1 MVIIR
6 LSRGGSKKTPF
17 YNVVVADSRNRRDGR
32 FIERIGFYNPMAKIG
47 TEALRIDNE
56 RVTHWKGHGALL
68 TDSVNRLVKLHAK
81 GPEAIVA
88 LKKKDA
94 DKVEVR
100 KAKEAAKKAE
110 ELKVAMDAKEAEE
123 KAKQAAFD
131 KADETRSK
139 KVSLKKAPWDE
150 SVNEEDD
157 DDDEDAAAPAVTTDA
172 APVEAAPEAAAP
184 EATPTEAVAPEEAPA
199 EATEPPAESA

>member
-68 TDSVNRLVKLHAK
+68 SDSVNRLVKLHLK

-94 DKVEVR
+94 DKVEAR

-110 ELKVAMDAKEAEE
+110 ELKAAMDAKEAEE
-123 KAKQAAFD
+123 KAKAAE
-131 KADETRSK
+131 AE
-139 KVSLKKAPWDE
+139 AAA
-150 SVNEEDD
+150 
-157 DDDEDAAAPAVTTDA
+157 AAAPAPEA
-172 APVEAAPEAAAP
+172 APVEAAAAEAAAP
-184 EATPTEAVAPEEAPA
+184 EATPEAAPA

>member
-68 TDSVNRLVKLHAK
+68 SDSVNRLVKLHAK

-123 KAKQAAFD
+123 KAKAAE
-131 KADETRSK
+131 A
-139 KVSLKKAPWDE
+139 
-150 SVNEEDD
+150 
-157 DDDEDAAAPAVTTDA
+157 AAAPAPEVAPAEA
-172 APVEAAPEAAAP
+172 AAPEVSTEATPVEAAPEAPAPEANPIEATPVEAAPEAAAP

-199 EATEPPAESA
+199 EATEPPAEGA

>member
-68 TDSVNRLVKLHAK
+68 SDTVNRLVKLHLK

-94 DKVEVR
+94 DKVEAR
-100 KAKEAAKKAE
+100 KAKEAARKAE

-123 KAKQAAFD
+123 KAKAAE
-131 KADETRSK
+131 A
-139 KVSLKKAPWDE
+139 KV
-150 SVNEEDD
+150 
-157 DDDEDAAAPAVTTDA
+157 AAEVAPAPEA
-172 APVEAAPEAAAP
+172 APVEASPEAAPIEPAAP
-184 EATPTEAVAPEEAPA
+184 EATPEAAPA

>member
-68 TDSVNRLVKLHAK
+68 SDSVNRLVKLHAK

-123 KAKQAAFD
+123 KAKAAEP
-131 KADETRSK
+131 APEAAPVEAVAPEETTEA
-139 KVSLKKAPWDE
+139 APAE
-150 SVNEEDD
+150 
-157 DDDEDAAAPAVTTDA
+157 AAAPEVTTEV
-172 APVEAAPEAAAP
+172 APVEAAPEAAPLEAAAP
-184 EATPTEAVAPEEAPA
+184 EVPPA

>member
-32 FIERIGFYNPMAKIG
+32 FIERIGFYNPMAKMG

-68 TDSVNRLVKLHAK
+68 SDSVNRLVKLHLK
-81 GPEAIVA
+81 GPDAIVA

-94 DKVEVR
+94 DKIEAR

-110 ELKVAMDAKEAEE
+110 ELKAAMEAKEAEE
-123 KAKQAAFD
+123 KAKAAE
-131 KADETRSK
+131 A
-139 KVSLKKAPWDE
+139 
-150 SVNEEDD
+150 
-157 DDDEDAAAPAVTTDA
+157 AAAPAPEA
-172 APVEAAPEAAAP
+172 APVEAAPEAAPVEAAAPEVAP
-184 EATPTEAVAPEEAPA
+184 EAAPA

>member
-68 TDSVNRLVKLHAK
+68 SDSVHRLVKLHAK

-94 DKVEVR
+94 DKVELR
-100 KAKEAAKKAE
+100 KAKEAAKKVE
-110 ELKVAMDAKEAEE
+110 ELKAAMDAKEAEE
-123 KAKQAAFD
+123 KAKA
-131 KADETRSK
+131 
-139 KVSLKKAPWDE
+139 
-150 SVNEEDD
+150 
-157 DDDEDAAAPAVTTDA
+157 AAAPSPEEAPAAAAPEVTTEAAPEA
-172 APVEAAPEAAAP
+172 APVEAASPEA
-184 EATPTEAVAPEEAPA
+184 APA

>member
-68 TDSVNRLVKLHAK
+68 SDSVNRLVKLHLK
-81 GPEAIVA
+81 GPDAIVA

-94 DKVEVR
+94 DKIEAR

-110 ELKVAMDAKEAEE
+110 ELKAAMEAKEAEE
-123 KAKQAAFD
+123 KAKAA
-131 KADETRSK
+131 E
-139 KVSLKKAPWDE
+139 
-150 SVNEEDD
+150 
-157 DDDEDAAAPAVTTDA
+157 AAATPAPEA
-172 APVEAAPEAAAP
+172 APVEAAPEAAPVEAAAPEVAP
-184 EATPTEAVAPEEAPA
+184 EAATA

>member
-68 TDSVNRLVKLHAK
+68 SDSVHRLVKLHAK

-88 LKKKDA
+88 LKKKDT
-94 DKVEVR
+94 DKVELR

-110 ELKVAMDAKEAEE
+110 ELKAAMDAREAEE
-123 KAKQAAFD
+123 KAKAAE
-131 KADETRSK
+131 A
-139 KVSLKKAPWDE
+139 
-150 SVNEEDD
+150 
-157 DDDEDAAAPAVTTDA
+157 AAAPAAEEVPAEVAAPEVTTEV
-172 APVEAAPEAAAP
+172 APVEAAPEAAPVEAIAP
-184 EATPTEAVAPEEAPA
+184 EAAPA

>member
-68 TDSVNRLVKLHAK
+68 SDSVNRLVKLHAK

-123 KAKQAAFD
+123 KAKAAE
-131 KADETRSK
+131 A
-139 KVSLKKAPWDE
+139 
-150 SVNEEDD
+150 
-157 DDDEDAAAPAVTTDA
+157 AAAPAPEAAPEEAAAPEVTTDA

-184 EATPTEAVAPEEAPA
+184 EATPTEAEAPEEAPA

>member
-68 TDSVNRLVKLHAK
+68 SDSVNRLVKLHSK

-94 DKVEVR
+94 DKVEAR

-110 ELKVAMDAKEAEE
+110 ELKAAMEAKEAEE
-123 KAKQAAFD
+123 KAKAAE
-131 KADETRSK
+131 A
-139 KVSLKKAPWDE
+139 
-150 SVNEEDD
+150 
-157 DDDEDAAAPAVTTDA
+157 AAAPAPEA
-172 APVEAAPEAAAP
+172 ASVEAAPEAAPVEAAAPEVAP
-184 EATPTEAVAPEEAPA
+184 EAAPA

>member
-68 TDSVNRLVKLHAK
+68 SDSVNRLVKLHLK

-94 DKVEVR
+94 DKVEAR

-110 ELKVAMDAKEAEE
+110 ELKAAMEAKEAEE
-123 KAKQAAFD
+123 KAKAAE
-131 KADETRSK
+131 A
-139 KVSLKKAPWDE
+139 
-150 SVNEEDD
+150 
-157 DDDEDAAAPAVTTDA
+157 AAAPAPEA
-172 APVEAAPEAAAP
+172 APVEAAPEAAPVEAAASEVAP
-184 EATPTEAVAPEEAPA
+184 EAAPA

>member
-68 TDSVNRLVKLHAK
+68 SDSVHRLVKLHAK

-94 DKVEVR
+94 DKVELR

-110 ELKVAMDAKEAEE
+110 ELKAAMDAKEAEE
-123 KAKQAAFD
+123 KAKAAE
-131 KADETRSK
+131 A
-139 KVSLKKAPWDE
+139 
-150 SVNEEDD
+150 
-157 DDDEDAAAPAVTTDA
+157 AAAPAPAEAA
-172 APVEAAPEAAAP
+172 APEVTAEAAPEAAPAEAAAP
-184 EATPTEAVAPEEAPA
+184 EAAPA

>member
-68 TDSVNRLVKLHAK
+68 SDSVNRLVKLHAK

-94 DKVEVR
+94 DKVELR

-123 KAKQAAFD
+123 KAKAAE
-131 KADETRSK
+131 A
-139 KVSLKKAPWDE
+139 
-150 SVNEEDD
+150 
-157 DDDEDAAAPAVTTDA
+157 AAAPAPEAAPLETAAPEVTTDA

-199 EATEPPAESA
+199 EATEPPAEGA

>member
-68 TDSVNRLVKLHAK
+68 SDSVNRLVKLHAK

-123 KAKQAAFD
+123 KAKAAE
-131 KADETRSK
+131 A
-139 KVSLKKAPWDE
+139 
-150 SVNEEDD
+150 
-157 DDDEDAAAPAVTTDA
+157 AAAPAAEAAPAEALAPEETTEAAPAEAAAPEVTTEV
-172 APVEAAPEAAAP
+172 APVEAAPEAAPLEAAAP
-184 EATPTEAVAPEEAPA
+184 EAAPA

>member
-56 RVTHWKGHGALL
+56 RVTHWKGHGAILS
-68 TDSVNRLVKLHAK
+68 DSVHRLVKLHAK

-94 DKVEVR
+94 DKVELR
-100 KAKEAAKKAE
+100 KAKEVAKKAE
-110 ELKVAMDAKEAEE
+110 ELKAAMDAKEAEE
-123 KAKQAAFD
+123 KAKAAE
-131 KADETRSK
+131 A
-139 KVSLKKAPWDE
+139 APAPAE
-150 SVNEEDD
+150 
-157 DDDEDAAAPAVTTDA
+157 AAAPEVTAEA
-172 APVEAAPEAAAP
+172 APVEAAPEAAPVEAAAP
-184 EATPTEAVAPEEAPA
+184 EAAPA

>member
-68 TDSVNRLVKLHAK
+68 SDSVNRLVKLHSK
-81 GPEAIVA
+81 GPDAIVA

-94 DKVEVR
+94 DKVEAR

-110 ELKVAMDAKEAEE
+110 ELKAAMDAKEAEE
-123 KAKQAAFD
+123 KAKAA
-131 KADETRSK
+131 E
-139 KVSLKKAPWDE
+139 
-150 SVNEEDD
+150 
-157 DDDEDAAAPAVTTDA
+157 AAA
-172 APVEAAPEAAAP
+172 APVEAAPEAAPAEAAAP
-184 EATPTEAVAPEEAPA
+184 EAAPA

>member
-32 FIERIGFYNPMAKIG
+32 FIERVGFYNPMAKIG

-68 TDSVNRLVKLHAK
+68 SDSVNRLVKLHAK

-94 DKVEVR
+94 DKVELR
-100 KAKEAAKKAE
+100 KAKEAARKAE

-123 KAKQAAFD
+123 KAKAAE
-131 KADETRSK
+131 A
-139 KVSLKKAPWDE
+139 
-150 SVNEEDD
+150 
-157 DDDEDAAAPAVTTDA
+157 AAAPAPEAAPAEAAAHEVTTEA
-172 APVEAAPEAAAP
+172 APVEATPEAAAP
-184 EATPTEAVAPEEAPA
+184 EATPTEAVAPEAAPA

>member
-17 YNVVVADSRNRRDGR
+17 YNVVVADSRNSRDGR
-32 FIERIGFYNPMAKIG
+32 FIGRIGFYNPMAKIG

-68 TDSVNRLVKLHAK
+68 SDSVNRLVKLHAK

-94 DKVEVR
+94 DKVELR

-110 ELKVAMDAKEAEE
+110 ELKAAMDAKEAEE
-123 KAKQAAFD
+123 KAKAAE
-131 KADETRSK
+131 A
-139 KVSLKKAPWDE
+139 
-150 SVNEEDD
+150 
-157 DDDEDAAAPAVTTDA
+157 AAAPAPAEAAAPEVTAEA
-172 APVEAAPEAAAP
+172 APVEAAPVEAAAP
-184 EATPTEAVAPEEAPA
+184 EAAPA

>member
-1 MVIIR
+1 M
-6 LSRGGSKKTPF
+6 
-17 YNVVVADSRNRRDGR
+17 ADSRNRRDGR

-68 TDSVNRLVKLHAK
+68 SDSVHRLVKLHAK

-94 DKVEVR
+94 DKVELR

-110 ELKVAMDAKEAEE
+110 ELKAAMDAKEAEE
-123 KAKQAAFD
+123 KAKAAE
-131 KADETRSK
+131 A
-139 KVSLKKAPWDE
+139 
-150 SVNEEDD
+150 
-157 DDDEDAAAPAVTTDA
+157 AAAPAEAAAHEVIAEA
-172 APVEAAPEAAAP
+172 APVEAAPEAAPVEAPAP
-184 EATPTEAVAPEEAPA
+184 EAAPA

>member
-68 TDSVNRLVKLHAK
+68 SDSVNRLVKLHAK

-94 DKVEVR
+94 DKVELR

-110 ELKVAMDAKEAEE
+110 ELKVAMDAKEEEE
-123 KAKQAAFD
+123 KAKAAE
-131 KADETRSK
+131 A
-139 KVSLKKAPWDE
+139 
-150 SVNEEDD
+150 
-157 DDDEDAAAPAVTTDA
+157 AAAPAPEEAPAEAAAPEVTTEA
-172 APVEAAPEAAAP
+172 APVEAAPEAPAPEVTPIEAAAP
-184 EATPTEAVAPEEAPA
+184 EAAPA

>member
-68 TDSVNRLVKLHAK
+68 SDSVNRLVKLHLK

-94 DKVEVR
+94 DKVEAR
-100 KAKEAAKKAE
+100 KAKEVAKKAE
-110 ELKVAMDAKEAEE
+110 ELKAAMDAKEAEE
-123 KAKQAAFD
+123 KAKAAE
-131 KADETRSK
+131 AE
-139 KVSLKKAPWDE
+139 AAA
-150 SVNEEDD
+150 
-157 DDDEDAAAPAVTTDA
+157 AAAPAPEA
-172 APVEAAPEAAAP
+172 APVEAAAEAAAP
-184 EATPTEAVAPEEAPA
+184 EATPEAAPEAAPA

>member
-68 TDSVNRLVKLHAK
+68 SDSVHRLVKLHAK

-94 DKVEVR
+94 DKVELR

-123 KAKQAAFD
+123 KAKAAE
-131 KADETRSK
+131 A
-139 KVSLKKAPWDE
+139 
-150 SVNEEDD
+150 
-157 DDDEDAAAPAVTTDA
+157 AAAPATEEAPAEAAAPEVTTEA

>member
-68 TDSVNRLVKLHAK
+68 SDSVHRLVKLHAK

-94 DKVEVR
+94 DKVELR

-110 ELKVAMDAKEAEE
+110 ELKAAMDAKEAEE
-123 KAKQAAFD
+123 KAKAAE
-131 KADETRSK
+131 A
-139 KVSLKKAPWDE
+139 
-150 SVNEEDD
+150 
-157 DDDEDAAAPAVTTDA
+157 AAAPAEAAAPEVTAEA
-172 APVEAAPEAAAP
+172 APVEAAPEAAPGEAAAP
-184 EATPTEAVAPEEAPA
+184 EAAPA

>member
-68 TDSVNRLVKLHAK
+68 SDSVNRLVKLHSK
-81 GPEAIVA
+81 GPDAIVA

-94 DKVEVR
+94 DKVEAR

-110 ELKVAMDAKEAEE
+110 ELKAAMDAKEAEE
-123 KAKQAAFD
+123 KAKAA
-131 KADETRSK
+131 E
-139 KVSLKKAPWDE
+139 
-150 SVNEEDD
+150 
-157 DDDEDAAAPAVTTDA
+157 AAA
-172 APVEAAPEAAAP
+172 APVEAAPEAAPAEAAAP
-184 EATPTEAVAPEEAPA
+184 EVAPA

>member
-68 TDSVNRLVKLHAK
+68 SDSVNRLVKLHSK

-94 DKVEVR
+94 DKVEAR

-110 ELKVAMDAKEAEE
+110 ELKAAMEAKEAEE
-123 KAKQAAFD
+123 KAKAAE
-131 KADETRSK
+131 A
-139 KVSLKKAPWDE
+139 
-150 SVNEEDD
+150 
-157 DDDEDAAAPAVTTDA
+157 AAAPAPEA
-172 APVEAAPEAAAP
+172 APVEAAPEAAPVEAAAP
-184 EATPTEAVAPEEAPA
+184 EVATEAAPA

>member
-110 ELKVAMDAKEAEE
+110 ELKAAMDAKEAEE
-123 KAKQAAFD
+123 KAKAAE
-131 KADETRSK
+131 A
-139 KVSLKKAPWDE
+139 
-150 SVNEEDD
+150 
-157 DDDEDAAAPAVTTDA
+157 AAAPAEAAAPEVTAEA
-172 APVEAAPEAAAP
+172 APVEAAPEAAPIEAAAP
-184 EATPTEAVAPEEAPA
+184 EAAPA

>member
-68 TDSVNRLVKLHAK
+68 SDSVNRLVKLHAK

-123 KAKQAAFD
+123 KAKAAE
-131 KADETRSK
+131 A
-139 KVSLKKAPWDE
+139 
-150 SVNEEDD
+150 
-157 DDDEDAAAPAVTTDA
+157 AAAPAPEVAPAEA
-172 APVEAAPEAAAP
+172 AAPEVSTEATPVEAAPEAAAP
-184 EATPTEAVAPEEAPA
+184 EANPTEAVAPEAAPA

>member
-68 TDSVNRLVKLHAK
+68 SDSVNRLVKLHLK
-81 GPEAIVA
+81 GPDAIVA

-94 DKVEVR
+94 DKIEAR

-110 ELKVAMDAKEAEE
+110 ELKAAMEAKEAEE
-123 KAKQAAFD
+123 KAK
-131 KADETRSK
+131 
-139 KVSLKKAPWDE
+139 
-150 SVNEEDD
+150 
-157 DDDEDAAAPAVTTDA
+157 AAAPAPEA
-172 APVEAAPEAAAP
+172 APVEAAPEAAPVEAAAPEVAP
-184 EATPTEAVAPEEAPA
+184 EAAPEAAPA

>member
-68 TDSVNRLVKLHAK
+68 SDSVHRLVKLHAK

-94 DKVEVR
+94 DKVELR

-110 ELKVAMDAKEAEE
+110 ELKAAMDAREAEE
-123 KAKQAAFD
+123 KAKAAE
-131 KADETRSK
+131 AAEP
-139 KVSLKKAPWDE
+139 AA
-150 SVNEEDD
+150 EEVPA
-157 DDDEDAAAPAVTTDA
+157 EVAAPEVTNEVAPVEAAPVEA
-172 APVEAAPEAAAP
+172 APVEAAPEVAPVEAIAP
-184 EATPTEAVAPEEAPA
+184 EATPA

>member
-68 TDSVNRLVKLHAK
+68 SDSVNRLVKLHAK

-123 KAKQAAFD
+123 KAKAAE
-131 KADETRSK
+131 A
-139 KVSLKKAPWDE
+139 
-150 SVNEEDD
+150 
-157 DDDEDAAAPAVTTDA
+157 AAAPAPEEAPVEAVAPEVTTEA
-172 APVEAAPEAAAP
+172 APVDAAPEAAAP

-199 EATEPPAESA
+199 EATEPPAEGA

>member
-68 TDSVNRLVKLHAK
+68 SDSVNRLVKLHAK

-123 KAKQAAFD
+123 KAKAAE
-131 KADETRSK
+131 A
-139 KVSLKKAPWDE
+139 
-150 SVNEEDD
+150 
-157 DDDEDAAAPAVTTDA
+157 AAAPAPESAPAEAAAPEVTTEA
-172 APVEAAPEAAAP
+172 APVEAVPEAAAP
-184 EATPTEAVAPEEAPA
+184 EATPTEAEAPEAAPA

>member
-68 TDSVNRLVKLHAK
+68 SDSVNRLVKLHLK

-94 DKVEVR
+94 DKVEAR

-110 ELKVAMDAKEAEE
+110 ELKAAMDAKEAEE
-123 KAKQAAFD
+123 KAKAAE
-131 KADETRSK
+131 AE
-139 KVSLKKAPWDE
+139 
-150 SVNEEDD
+150 
-157 DDDEDAAAPAVTTDA
+157 AAAATAPAPEA
-172 APVEAAPEAAAP
+172 APVEAAPEAAPVEAPAP
-184 EATPTEAVAPEEAPA
+184 EAAPA

>member
-68 TDSVNRLVKLHAK
+68 SDSVNRLVKLHLK

-94 DKVEVR
+94 DKVEAR
-100 KAKEAAKKAE
+100 KAKEAAKKVE
-110 ELKVAMDAKEAEE
+110 ELKAAMDAKEAEE
-123 KAKQAAFD
+123 KAKAAEVE
-131 KADETRSK
+131 A
-139 KVSLKKAPWDE
+139 AA
-150 SVNEEDD
+150 
-157 DDDEDAAAPAVTTDA
+157 AAAPAPEA
-172 APVEAAPEAAAP
+172 APVEAAPEAAP
-184 EATPTEAVAPEEAPA
+184 VEAVAPEAAPA

>member
-123 KAKQAAFD
+123 KAKAAE
-131 KADETRSK
+131 A
-139 KVSLKKAPWDE
+139 
-150 SVNEEDD
+150 
-157 DDDEDAAAPAVTTDA
+157 AAAPAPESAPAEAAAPEVTTEA

-199 EATEPPAESA
+199 EATEPPAEGA